1 MTRAWFTVP
10 YQVLRDAPS
19 ISEQSGVYV
28 VHARL
33 DALGEDDALMSLL
46 TRREVERLTAIPLA
60 RRRREHVASRVWAK
74 LLFLAR
80 HDGEVIDERLGP
92 PIDRFSPESYRDLE
106 LARLGA
112 GGPPRLFRRGVECRD
127 LHVSIAHAAGCVVV
141 GMSVR
146 GPIGIDVATIED
158 HVSSFYRVQFSPR
171 ERAWA
176 STEKRMLHTLLW
188 TLKESIVK
196 TGVVPHVTLWGY
208 DEIEVLVD
216 EPSAA
221 VAASCERQGVLAPL
235 HLTVPRLD
243 GARVREAGFARISN
257 SLLSF
262 VAVELAA

>member
-10 YQVLRDAPS
+10 HQVFRDAPS
-19 ISEQSGVYV
+19 IREQSGVCV

-33 DALGEDDALMSLL
+33 DALSDDDALTSLL
-46 TRREVERLTAIPLA
+46 TPREVERLSAIPLA
-60 RRRREHVASRVWAK
+60 RRRREHLASRVLAK
-74 LLFLAR
+74 YVFLAR
-80 HDGEVIDERLGP
+80 HDGEVIDEGLGLS
-92 PIDRFSPESYRDLE
+92 IDRFSPESYHDLE
-106 LARLGA
+106 LARVGA
-112 GGPPRLFRRGVECRD
+112 GGPPRLFRRGAECRD
-127 LHVSIAHAAGCVVV
+127 IHVSVAHAAGCVAV
-141 GMSVR
+141 GMSAR
-146 GPIGIDVATIED
+146 GPIGIDVAPIED
-158 HVSSFYRVQFSPR
+158 HAPSFYRVQFSPR

-176 STEKRMLHTLLW
+176 STEKRTLHTLLW

-196 TGVVPHVTLWGY
+196 TGVVPHITLWGY

-235 HLTVPRLD
+235 RLTVPRLD